1 MRVSMIVFILLGLLL
16 SGCGLESTV
25 PSEQSSSPS
34 RERAVFIS
42 SIEETPSGSVV
53 TCALNEVLVSDNM
66 EVPLFL
72 EFEGVMVERVILS
85 NQGLFSFHAY
95 DPPSDGR
102 IVCVVELADAEFES
116 EEAWLEH

>member
-1 MRVSMIVFILLGLLL
+1 MRVSVIVFILLSLL

-42 SIEETPSGSVV
+42 NIEETPSGSIV

-72 EFEGVMVERVILS
+72 EFEGVMVERVILT
-85 NQGLFSFHAY
+85 NQGAFSFHAY
-95 DPPSDGR
+95 DPPADGMV
-102 IVCVVELADAEFES
+102 VCVVELADAEFES
-116 EEAWLEH
+116 EEAWLKH